1 MPLTRLALRC
11 WTLIALLS
19 SAIQVSAEPLL
30 IGAEDDW
37 YPYTA
42 LRNGQIQGMSVD
54 IVKAAFAATD
64 TEIVLRSY
72 P

>member
-1 MPLTRLALRC
+1 MTLTRLALRC

-19 SAIQVSAEPLL
+19 SAIHASAEPLL

-42 LRNGQIQGMSVD
+42 LRNGQIQ
-54 IVKAAFAATD
+54 
-64 TEIVLRSY
+64 
-72 P
+72 